1 MVFNIKVFFINLSE
15 IKKGFVIVRVYW
27 LKKKWYYD
35 KNVELIDLLLMGLF
49 FFYFNK
55 KNNNKK
61 F

>member
-1 MVFNIKVFFINLSE
+1 MFFINLSE

-35 KNVELIDLLLMGLF
+35 KDVELIDLLLMGLF